1 MDSVLEAL
9 LQSAS
14 YLTPAIALC
23 LELQQTQ
30 IDQPEAILRQK
41 SRIDAAIQQTE
52 QEIREI
58 DRVLAILRDSPPV
71 PAATVPAG
79 F

>member
-1 MDSVLEAL
+1 MDPVLEAL

-30 IDQPEAILRQK
+30 IDQPEALLRQK
-41 SRIDAAIQQTE
+41 GRIDAAIQQTE

-58 DRVLAILRDSPPV
+58 DRVLTVLRDSPPV

>member
-1 MDSVLEAL
+1 MDPILEAL
-9 LQSAS
+9 LESAD

-23 LELQQTQ
+23 LELQQAK
-30 IDQPEAILRQK
+30 IDQPEAILQHK
-41 SRIDAAIQQTE
+41 GRIDAAIKQTE
-52 QEIREI
+52 QEIHEI